1 MTEEKKNELQT
12 EETIKNPST
21 EKKDENQDEFSLQK
35 GDFDII
41 IDPSKNKDQEIKHY
55 GTKLVDVGGCIGLA

>member
-12 EETIKNPST
+12 GEIIKTPST
-21 EKKDENQDEFSLQK
+21 EKEDENQNEFSLQK
-35 GDFDII
+35 GDIDII